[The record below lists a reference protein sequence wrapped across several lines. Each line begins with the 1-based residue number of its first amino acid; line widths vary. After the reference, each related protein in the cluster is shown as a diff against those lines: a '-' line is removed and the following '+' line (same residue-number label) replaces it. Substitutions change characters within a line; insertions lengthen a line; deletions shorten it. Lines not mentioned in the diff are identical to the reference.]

1 MSQNRRIKAPRGKV
15 KAARAKLARTAEA
28 QTERPT
34 PEQEA
39 RVKFELG
46 RVVTESGLPYGF
58 AYRRTPLIET
68 MGASGA
74 LSPDELNALRFYRTA
89 FDRSERSPVR
99 SCLNISSGGRG
110 VNAASSVINATP
122 GMIDAKRKLKLCEMS
137 LGHTRDT
144 LRAVV
149 LDDKSFR
156 QIAMDRYGSRVTT
169 DKLGREKVAPRS
181 GRHREIIRQ
190 EFIAGMRIL
199 TDRIRHMVTTG
210 SIEEVWVE
218 PLDDGT
224 ATIRRGIAAPAGR
237 YRVWGDNVLVD
248 RVMADLHAKYGP
260 TLSFRTADVA
270 VALLKGVEAG
280 RLLHLEPDE
289 LAA

>member
-15 KAARAKLARTAEA
+15 KAARAKLARKAEA
-28 QTERPT
+28 PTERPT

-46 RVVTESGLPYGF
+46 RVVTENGLPFGF

-68 MGASGA
+68 MGSTGA
-74 LSPDELNALRFYRTA
+74 LSPDELSALRFYRTA

-99 SCLNISSGGRG
+99 SCLNITSGGRG
-110 VNAASSVINATP
+110 ANPTSSVINATP
-122 GMIDAKRKLKLCEMS
+122 GMIDAKRKLKLCEMN
-137 LGHTRDT
+137 LGYTRDT
-144 LRAVV
+144 LRGVV

-169 DKLGREKVAPRS
+169 DKLGRQKVAPRS

-218 PLDDGT
+218 PLEDGT

-248 RVMADLHAKYGP
+248 RVMSDLHAKYGA

-270 VALLKGVEAG
+270 VLILTQVEAG
-280 RLLHLEPDE
+280 RLLRLEPEE